1 MEGVGANDMVAISL
15 RIGLIGLFVQRLRPL
30 AVQRQLLTTV
40 NHRLITMIETLLRLT
55 QTGHMTINP

>member
-1 MEGVGANDMVAISL
+1 MEGIGANDVVAISL

-30 AVQRQLLTTV
+30 AVQRQFLAAV
-40 NHRLITMIETLLRLT
+40 NHRLITMIETFFRLT